1 MVRFLKKTLS
11 GTIPESEMRV
21 LISSFDVIGDIVV
34 LKIPPDLVRW
44 SKTVAEIM
52 LDRLPHVKTVLNQES
67 PVKGEYR
74 SRDLTWLAGVRKT
87 VAISREAKCAL
98 KVDLAKVY
106 FSPRLAFERMRI
118 SRLVKSGEVVVNM
131 FAGVGS
137 FSILIAKY
145 SLPSVVFS
153 IDINP
158 DAICLMRENVILN
171 KVKNKIQV
179 REGDARE
186 IIMTEL
192 IGEADRV
199 IMPLPEKAFEYLE
212 AAVRALKPSG
222 GTIHYYDFVHSSKR
236 NDPRAS
242 VKVRVEEKLSQLA
255 KEHSVRFSRV
265 VRSVGP
271 NWYQVVLDIDIIPL
285 QG

>member
-21 LISSFDVIGDIVV
+21 LISSFDVVGDIVV
-34 LKIPPDLVRW
+34 LKIPPDLARW
-44 SKTVAEIM
+44 GKTIAEVM

-74 SRDLTWLAGVRKT
+74 SRDLAWLAGVRKT
-87 VAISREAKCAL
+87 VTISHEAKCAL

-118 SRLVKSGEVVVNM
+118 SRLVKSGEVIINM

-145 SLPSVVFS
+145 SLPSVVYS

-158 DAICLMRENVILN
+158 DAVYLMRENAILN
-171 KVKNKIQV
+171 KVKKKIQV
-179 REGDARE
+179 RQGDARE

-236 NDPRAS
+236 NDPRVS
-242 VKVRVEEKLSQLA
+242 VKARVEEKLSQLA

-271 NWYQVVLDIDIIPL
+271 NWYQVVLDIDTVPL
-285 QG
+285 KG